1 MNKSRYEIRN
11 SAIQGLGAFAT
22 LRIRKGTRI
31 VEYAGERITP
41 DEADRRY
48 ENGHSKD
55 ARVLIFQVD
64 KRTIIDAGVGGNEAQ
79 YVNHSCDPNCESVI
93 ESKRVYIEAIR
104 TIQPDE
110 ELTYDYSLTRDDTDD
125 DGTELEYVCH
135 CGAPDC
141 RGTMLEPLPKKR
153 KPRKRK
159 PKQKKR
165 KN

>member
-1 MNKSRYEIRN
+1 MAKLRFEVRN
-11 SAIQGLGAFAT
+11 SPIQGLGAFAT
-22 LRIRKGTRI
+22 QKIRKGTRL
-31 VEYAGERITP
+31 VEYMGEHISP

-48 ENGHSKD
+48 ENGNNKD

-79 YVNHSCDPNCESVI
+79 YINHSCDPNCETVI

-104 TIQPDE
+104 MIQPGE
-110 ELTYDYSLTRDDTDD
+110 ELTYDYSLTRDETDD
-125 DGTELEYVCH
+125 AGTELEYICR
-135 CGAPDC
+135 CGAPGC
-141 RGTMLEPLPKKR
+141 RRTMLEPLPKKR

-159 PKQKKR
+159 T